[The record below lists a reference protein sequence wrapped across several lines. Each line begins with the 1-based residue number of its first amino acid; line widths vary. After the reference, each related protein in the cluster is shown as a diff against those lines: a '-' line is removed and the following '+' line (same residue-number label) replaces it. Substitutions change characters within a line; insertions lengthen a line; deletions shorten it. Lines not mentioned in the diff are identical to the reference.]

1 MVTCYTKL
9 LVLDSLTGRYIR
21 ISVDELKKSMRIL
34 NNLKKHRENKTVTL
48 SDYCEIMGMFPVVPG
63 DMAGWVKSVKRI
75 DWNLTLS
82 TCNDLLIFNLNVT
95 DPEFFI

>member
-34 NNLKKHRENKTVTL
+34 NNIKKHRENKTVTL
-48 SDYCEIMGMFPVVPG
+48 LDYCEAMGHVS
-63 DMAGWVKSVKRI
+63 DCSRRYGWMGQKCKKNR
-75 DWNLTLS
+75 LE
-82 TCNDLLIFNLNVT
+82 FNLIYT
-95 DPEFFI
+95 

>member
-9 LVLDSLTGRYIR
+9 LVLEPLTWRYIR

-34 NNLKKHRENKTVTL
+34 NNIKKHRENKTVTL
-48 SDYCEIMGMFPVVPG
+48 LDYCEIMGMFPVASG
-63 DMAGWVKSVKRI
+63 DMIGWDKSVKRI

-82 TCNDLLIFNLNVT
+82 IRNDVLIFNLNVT
-95 DPEFFI
+95 DPELFI

>member
-1 MVTCYTKL
+1 M
-9 LVLDSLTGRYIR
+9 I

-48 SDYCEIMGMFPVVPG
+48 LDYCKFMGMFPVVPG
-63 DMAGWVKSVKRI
+63 DMIGWDKSVKRI

-82 TCNDLLIFNLNVT
+82 IRNDSLIFNLNVT
-95 DPEFFI
+95 DPEFLI

>member
-48 SDYCEIMGMFPVVPG
+48 LDYCEIMGMFPVVPG
-63 DMAGWVKSVKRI
+63 DMVGWVKSVKRI
-75 DWNLTLS
+75 D
-82 TCNDLLIFNLNVT
+82 
-95 DPEFFI
+95 

>member
-1 MVTCYTKL
+1 MVSCYTKL
-9 LVLDSLTGRYIR
+9 LVLETVTGRYIR

-63 DMAGWVKSVKRI
+63 DMVGWDKSVKRI

-82 TCNDLLIFNLNVT
+82 IHNDWLIFNLNVT